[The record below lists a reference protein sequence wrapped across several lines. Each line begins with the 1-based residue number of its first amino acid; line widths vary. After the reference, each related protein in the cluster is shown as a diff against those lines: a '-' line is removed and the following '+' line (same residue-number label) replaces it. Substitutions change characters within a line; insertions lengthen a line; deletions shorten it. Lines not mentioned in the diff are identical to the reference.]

1 MVTHRIKICLLL
13 ARKAMTNFDSV
24 LKSRSIILLSKVC
37 IVKAVVFPVVMYEC
51 ESWTIKK
58 AEHQRI
64 DDFKLWCW
72 RKLLGVPW
80 TAKRL
85 NQSILKEIC
94 PEYSLEGLIVKL
106 KSNTLVTWWEEL
118 THWKRPW
125 CWERLEAG
133 GEWNRGWDGWMAS
146 LTWWTR
152 VWASSG
158 SWWSSGKPGVL
169 QSTVL
174 QRIGHNWA
182 TQLNWTDL
190 QRERETTK
198 AELESFDK
206 NSDSKDLNS
215 NLSSVKWLYLSG
227 SQFPSLMNEFT
238 SQCCSIMAFQ
248 GWKRS

>member
-1 MVTHRIKICLLL
+1 
-13 ARKAMTNFDSV
+13 
-24 LKSRSIILLSKVC
+24 
-37 IVKAVVFPVVMYEC
+37 
-51 ESWTIKK
+51 
-58 AEHQRI
+58 
-64 DDFKLWCW
+64 
-72 RKLLGVPW
+72 
-80 TAKRL
+80 
-85 NQSILKEIC
+85 
-94 PEYSLEGLIVKL
+94 
-106 KSNTLVTWWEEL
+106 
-118 THWKRPW
+118 
-125 CWERLEAG
+125 
-133 GEWNRGWDGWMAS
+133 MAS
-146 LTWWTR
+146 STQWTR

-248 GWKRS
+248 GWKRSSRSSDSTPGFPCDNSKELFPYCDFLKVSELQSWRLNIHLMIYVPGIKAQAKGWDWKNLTRVSVQAENRWAANRAHREWATRESRNGQWGWEVGMRL